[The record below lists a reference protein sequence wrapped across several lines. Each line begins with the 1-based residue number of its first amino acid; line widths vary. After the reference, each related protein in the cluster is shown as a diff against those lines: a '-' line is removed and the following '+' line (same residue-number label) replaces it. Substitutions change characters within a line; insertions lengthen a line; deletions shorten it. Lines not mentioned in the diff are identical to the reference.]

1 MRAITKEPTLFRRSQ
16 DHSGMEPKIKETAW
30 NPEIEKQILKQWED
44 SRTYEFK
51 PQGEI
56 FVIDTPPPYP
66 SGRPW
71 HIGAAA
77 HYAQIDMI
85 ARTARMTGKSVLFPI
100 GIDRNGLPV
109 EMYTEKKHNIRMHET
124 DRAEFLKLCT
134 TALDDLE
141 TEMIQIMK
149 NLGLSGNFSEYYRT
163 DSEKYRTLTQATF
176 IELWK
181 KGLIYIANRPNNYD
195 WITGTTIADAEITYE
210 EIPTK
215 LVYMKFKIKN
225 SDKVLVIASTRPEL
239 LCACQAIIVNPDDER
254 HVDVIGKSAIIPVI
268 NREVQIRTHPSAEK
282 EFGSGAVMVCSY
294 GDQNDVALFRELK
307 LQEIVSIGKNG
318 RMTEAAGPYTGLKV
332 KQAREKI
339 IEDLQNQGLVEKV
352 ESINHRTPIS
362 ERSKVPIE
370 IIPMEEYYLKQKESV
385 EKIKELGSKIVFH
398 PSMHKQILMNWLES
412 ITIDWPISRRR
423 FYGTEIPIWYCKKC
437 SEPHI
442 PEPGK
447 YYKPWKDP
455 SPISKCT
462 KCGATEFIGEER
474 TFDTWMDSSVSPLY
488 VSKYGH
494 DEEFFKKTYPAT
506 IRPQS
511 KDIVRTWLYYTILRC
526 EQLTGQTPWSEAWI
540 MGYGVDEHGAKMSK
554 SKGNV
559 IDPLPVIQKFGADT
573 FRFWS
578 ASEINLGYDFRCSEQ
593 KIETTKKFLSKLW
606 NISRFL
612 SGFPVVK
619 SAKTTPAD
627 NWILSELDKVVS
639 ECKKGF
645 DDYNFFV
652 PSTSIREF
660 TWNLFAAHYIEMV
673 KGRAYSSSFNEEE
686 RDAAIFTLHKVLST
700 LLLLLAPITPFI
712 TDYLWQTLYS
722 DKTIHREKFPQ
733 QENHEDWTRFTKPIT
748 EFNSNVW
755 NKKKERNLSL
765 KDSIEIGIPDELQ
778 QFARDL
784 QAMHNLK
791 S

>member
-1 MRAITKEPTLFRRSQ
+1 MEPT
-16 DHSGMEPKIKETAW
+16 IKETAW
-30 NPEIEKQILKQWED
+30 NPEIEKQILKQWQD
-44 SRTYEFK
+44 LHLYDFA
-51 PQGEI
+51 PQGDI

-71 HIGAAA
+71 HMGAAA

-85 ARTARMTGKSVLFPI
+85 ARTARMMGKNVLFPI

-124 DRAEFLKLCT
+124 ERGEFLKLCAA
-134 TALDDLE
+134 ALDELE
-141 TEMIQIMK
+141 AEMIQIMK

-163 DSEKYRTLTQATF
+163 DSEKYRSLTQATF

-181 KGLIYIANRPNNYD
+181 KGLVYIANRPNNYD
-195 WITGTTIADAEITYE
+195 WVIGTTIADAEIAYE

-215 LVYMKFKIKN
+215 LVYMKFRIRGT
-225 SDKVLVIASTRPEL
+225 DKDIIIASTRPEL
-239 LCACQAIIVNPDDER
+239 LCACQTIIVNPDDER
-254 HVDVIGKSAIIPVI
+254 YSDLIGKNVTVPLI
-268 NREVQIRTHPSAEK
+268 NREVQIRTHHSAKK
-282 EFGSGAVMVCSY
+282 EFGSGAVMICSY

-307 LQEIVSIGKNG
+307 LQEVTAIGKNG
-318 RMTEAAGPYTGLKV
+318 RMTEVAGPYINLKV

-339 IEDLQNQGLVEKV
+339 IEDLQNQNLVEKI
-352 ESINHRTPIS
+352 ENINHRTPIS
-362 ERSKVPIE
+362 ERSKTPIE

-437 SEPHI
+437 SEPHV

-447 YYKPWKDP
+447 YYQPWKDS

-462 KCGATEFIGEER
+462 KCGASEFVGEER
-474 TFDTWMDSSVSPLY
+474 TFDTWMDSSISPLY
-488 VSKYGH
+488 ISKYTR
-494 DEEFFKKTYPAT
+494 DPEFFKKTYPAT
-506 IRPQS
+506 LRPQS

-526 EQLTGQTPWSEAWI
+526 EQLTGATPWSQAWI

-559 IDPLPVIQKFGADT
+559 VDPLPIIQKYGADT

-593 KIETTKKFLSKLW
+593 KVETTKKFLSKLW
-606 NISRFL
+606 NVSRFL
-612 SGFPVVK
+612 SGFPVLK
-619 SAKTTPAD
+619 SGKPTPSD
-627 NWILSELDKVVS
+627 KWILSELQKLVI
-639 ECKKGF
+639 ECKNGY
-645 DDYNFFV
+645 DDFNFFI
-652 PSTSIREF
+652 PATSIREF
-660 TWNLFAAHYIEMV
+660 AWNIFAAHYIEMV
-673 KGRAYSSSFNEEE
+673 KGRAYSTGFSEEE

-700 LLLLLAPITPFI
+700 VLLLLAPITPFI

-722 DKTIHREKFPQ
+722 KRSVHKENFPEADKV
-733 QENHEDWTRFTKPIT
+733 EDMAEFTKLIT
-748 EFNSNVW
+748 EFNSDVW
-755 NKKKERNLSL
+755 NKKKEKGLSL
-765 KDSIEIGIPDELQ
+765 KDSIDIPIPEKLQ
-778 QFARDL
+778 PFAKDL
-784 QAMHNLK
+784 QSMHNLK
-791 S
+791 NS

>member
-1 MRAITKEPTLFRRSQ
+1 MEPT
-16 DHSGMEPKIKETAW
+16 IKETAW
-30 NPEIEKQILKQWED
+30 NPEIEKQILKQWQD
-44 SRTYEFK
+44 LHLYDFA
-51 PQGEI
+51 PQGDI

-71 HIGAAA
+71 HMGAAA

-85 ARTARMTGKSVLFPI
+85 ARTARMMGKNVLFPI

-124 DRAEFLKLCT
+124 ERGEFLKLCAA
-134 TALDDLE
+134 ALDELE
-141 TEMIQIMK
+141 AEMIQIMK

-163 DSEKYRTLTQATF
+163 DSEKYRSLTQATF

-181 KGLIYIANRPNNYD
+181 KGLVYIANRPNNYD
-195 WITGTTIADAEITYE
+195 WVIGTTIADAEIAYE

-215 LVYMKFKIKN
+215 LVYMKFRIRGT
-225 SDKVLVIASTRPEL
+225 DKDIIIASTRPEL
-239 LCACQAIIVNPDDER
+239 LCACQTIIVNPDDER
-254 HVDVIGKSAIIPVI
+254 YSDLIGKNVTVPLI
-268 NREVQIRTHPSAEK
+268 NREVQIRTHHSAKK
-282 EFGSGAVMVCSY
+282 EFGSGAVMICSY

-307 LQEIVSIGKNG
+307 LQEVTAIGKNG
-318 RMTEAAGPYTGLKV
+318 RMTEVAGPYTNLKV

-339 IEDLQNQGLVEKV
+339 IEDLQNQNLVEKI
-352 ESINHRTPIS
+352 ENINHRTPIS
-362 ERSKVPIE
+362 ERSKTPIE

-437 SEPHI
+437 SEPHV

-447 YYKPWKDP
+447 YYQPWRDS

-462 KCGATEFIGEER
+462 KCGASEFVGEER
-474 TFDTWMDSSVSPLY
+474 TFDTWMDSSISPLY
-488 VSKYGH
+488 ISKYTR
-494 DEEFFKKTYPAT
+494 DPEFFKKTYPAT
-506 IRPQS
+506 LRPQS

-526 EQLTGQTPWSEAWI
+526 EQLTGSTPWSQAWI

-559 IDPLPVIQKFGADT
+559 VDPLPIIQKYGADT

-593 KIETTKKFLSKLW
+593 KVETTKKFLSKLW
-606 NISRFL
+606 NVSRFL
-612 SGFPVVK
+612 SGFPVLK
-619 SAKTTPAD
+619 SGKPTPSD
-627 NWILSELDKVVS
+627 KWILSELQKLVI
-639 ECKKGF
+639 ECKNGY
-645 DDYNFFV
+645 DDFNFFI
-652 PSTSIREF
+652 PATSIREF
-660 TWNLFAAHYIEMV
+660 AWNIFAAHYIEMV
-673 KGRAYSSSFNEEE
+673 KGRAYSTGFSEEE

-700 LLLLLAPITPFI
+700 VLLLLAPITPFI

-722 DKTIHREKFPQ
+722 KRSVHKENFPEADKV
-733 QENHEDWTRFTKPIT
+733 EDMAEFTKLIT
-748 EFNSNVW
+748 EFNSDVW
-755 NKKKERNLSL
+755 NKKKEKGLSL
-765 KDSIEIGIPDELQ
+765 KDSIEIPIPEKLQ
-778 QFARDL
+778 PFAKDL
-784 QAMHNLK
+784 QSMHNLK
-791 S
+791 NS